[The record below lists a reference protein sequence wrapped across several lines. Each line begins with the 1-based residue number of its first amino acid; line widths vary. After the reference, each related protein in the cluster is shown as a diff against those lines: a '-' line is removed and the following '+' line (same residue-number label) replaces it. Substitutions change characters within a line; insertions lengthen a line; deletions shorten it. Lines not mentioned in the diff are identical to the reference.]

1 MPDNQ
6 QIDNGKSLDVIVVG
20 AGFAGVYALYRLRKL
35 GFNVRVYEAGGG
47 VGGTWFW
54 NKYPGARCDVEST
67 EYSYSFS
74 EDLQQEWNWTER
86 YAGQPE
92 ILNYINHVVERYK
105 LSPDIQL
112 NTRVASLVYSEKDNY
127 WTATTDQGEV
137 VSARYCVMATG
148 NLSVPK
154 LANIKGL
161 ESFTGDTY
169 HTGLW
174 PSNSLDLRGKRI
186 GVIGTGSS
194 AIQAIPLLAEQA
206 EQLYV
211 FQRSPNYCFP
221 ARNRMLEPEYLT
233 TTKANYP
240 ALRKAARNSASG
252 NALYSIP
259 EKPALSVST
268 SEREAL
274 YEERWA
280 GGGLNFLRAY
290 TDLVTNKDA
299 NKTAQDFIAG
309 KILTKVQDKAIAQ
322 TLTPK
327 DHYLGSRRPCT
338 GTNYYETYNR
348 NNVTLVDVRK
358 DPITQIV
365 AKGVQTEKELYPLD
379 VLVSATGF
387 EAITGA
393 LKNIAISVDQGQTL
407 NQTWAAGPKT
417 YLGLMTAGFPN
428 FFLVTGPGSP
438 SILTNM
444 LPAIEQHVDWIGCCL
459 HHLRTQGLNR
469 IDVDITYQDDWAQHL
484 NEQAAKTLLPLS
496 SAWYVNTPVDG
507 EPAWFPLYVG
517 SFGVYTDKCD
527 QVAADGYTGFVLS
540 TVGSDCTN
548 RTLGSLVKEAVLQ

>member
-1 MPDNQ
+1 MPDNKLA
-6 QIDNGKSLDVIVVG
+6 DHGNALDVIVVG
-20 AGFAGVYALYRLRKL
+20 AGFAGVYALYRLSRL
-35 GFNVRVYEAGGG
+35 GFKVRVYEAGSG

-74 EDLQQEWNWTER
+74 KDLEQEWNWTER

-92 ILNYINHVVERYK
+92 ILRYINHVVERYE
-105 LSPDIQL
+105 LSPHIQL
-112 NTRVASLVYSEKDNY
+112 NTRITSLVYNQVANC
-127 WTATTDQGEV
+127 WTATTGQGDV
-137 VSARYCVMATG
+137 VTTSYCVMATG

-154 LANIKGL
+154 HAKIKGL
-161 ESFTGDTY
+161 ESFSGDIY

-174 PSNSLDLRGKRI
+174 PSNELDLSGKRV

-194 AIQAIPLLAEQA
+194 GIQAIPLLAEQA

-221 ARNRMLEPEYLT
+221 ARNRALEPEYLADI
-233 TTKANYP
+233 KAKYP

-252 NALYSIP
+252 NALYNIP
-259 EKPALSVST
+259 EKPALSVHADD
-268 SEREAL
+268 RLAL
-274 YEERWA
+274 YEERWSM
-280 GGGLNFLRAY
+280 GGLNFLRAY

-299 NKTAQDFIAG
+299 NKTAQDFIAA
-309 KILTKVQDKAIAQ
+309 KIHTTVHDSATADALV
-322 TLTPK
+322 PR

-348 NNVTLVDVRK
+348 SNVALVDVRK
-358 DPITQIV
+358 APITQIV
-365 AKGVQTEKELYPLD
+365 PKGIQTEQAHYDLD
-379 VLVSATGF
+379 AIVLATGF
-387 EAITGA
+387 DAITGA
-393 LKNIAISVDQGQTL
+393 LKKIAVSVDQGKTL
-407 NQTWAAGPKT
+407 TDAWAAGPKA

-444 LPAIEQHVDWIGCCL
+444 LPAIEQHVDWIGRCL
-459 HHLRTQGLNR
+459 QHMRAHGFNR
-469 IDVDITYQDDWAQHL
+469 IDVDAAYQDGWVQHL

-496 SAWYVNTPVDG
+496 SSWYVNAPTDG
-507 EPAWFPLYVG
+507 QPLVFPLYVG

-527 QVAADGYTGFVLS
+527 QVAADGYTGFMLS
-540 TVGSDCTN
+540 AGGS
-548 RTLGSLVKEAVLQ
+548 EASRPLLPLPEAASAQ

>member
-1 MPDNQ
+1 MPDNKLSNQ
-6 QIDNGKSLDVIVVG
+6 NNVLDVVVIG

-35 GFNVRVYEAGGG
+35 GFKVRVYEAASG

-74 EDLQQEWNWTER
+74 KELEQEWNWTER

-92 ILNYINHVVERYK
+92 ILRYINHVVDRYD

-112 NTRVASLVYSEKDNY
+112 NTRITSLVYTHEGNR
-127 WTATTDQGEV
+127 WAATTDQGDV
-137 VSARYCVMATG
+137 VSATFCVMATG

-154 LANIKGL
+154 PANIKGL
-161 ESFTGDTY
+161 ESFSGDIY

-174 PSNSLDLRGKRI
+174 PSNNLDLSGKRV

-194 AIQAIPLLAEQA
+194 GIQAIPLLAEQA

-221 ARNRMLEPEYLT
+221 ARNRVLEPEYLANI
-233 TTKANYP
+233 KANYP
-240 ALRKAARNSASG
+240 TLRATARNSASG
-252 NALYSIP
+252 NALYNIP
-259 EKPALSVST
+259 QKPALSVHAD
-268 SEREAL
+268 ERLAL
-274 YEERWA
+274 YEERWSA
-280 GGGLNFLRAY
+280 GGLNFLRAY
-290 TDLVTNKDA
+290 TDLVTDKDA
-299 NKTAQDFIAG
+299 NKTAQDFIAA
-309 KILTKVQDKAIAQ
+309 KIQNTVDDSVTADALI
-322 TLTPK
+322 PR
-327 DHYLGSRRPCT
+327 DHYLGSKRPCT

-348 NNVTLVDVRK
+348 NNVTLVNVRS

-365 AKGVQTEKELYPLD
+365 ANGIQTEQGQYD
-379 VLVSATGF
+379 VDVIVLATGF
-387 EAITGA
+387 DAITGA
-393 LKNIAISVDQGQTL
+393 LKNIAISVDHDKTL
-407 NQTWAAGPKT
+407 AEAWVAGPKA

-444 LPAIEQHVDWIGCCL
+444 LPAIEQHVDWIGHCL
-459 HHLRTQGLNR
+459 QHLRTHGFNC
-469 IDVDITYQDDWAQHL
+469 IDVDAAYQNDWAQHL

-496 SAWYVNTPVDG
+496 SSWYVNRPVAG
-507 EPAWFPLYVG
+507 EPLVFPLYVG

-527 QVAADGYTGFVLS
+527 QVAADNYTGFILS
-540 TVGSDCTN
+540 AGGSRTN
-548 RTLGSLVKEAVLQ
+548 RSPESLPEAVGAQ